1 VTQIEIVVALLVIGY
16 IAALPVMRWALEDA
30 RSISRRV
37 WATLGRHRSVWER
50 RLFIAYALGGYPAIV
65 YAFVWRSGRLRHEL
79 RRERAVERD
88 RGMQ

>member
-1 VTQIEIVVALLVIGY
+1 
-16 IAALPVMRWALEDA
+16 
-30 RSISRRV
+30 
-37 WATLGRHRSVWER
+37 VWER